1 MSSTR
6 ASAVAPPG
14 APPACARSVRYR
26 VVHTTRYE
34 YPGQVRSGHHLAHL
48 TPRETPWQRIL
59 QHAIGI
65 DPMPAETSRGLDY
78 FGNPVL
84 RFVHHAPH
92 ATLEVSAQ
100 SEMEIVS
107 QLPRWRAVCAW
118 ELAARD
124 TPIAPDAPELA
135 EFRLASPLV
144 PVLPA
149 AVSYARA
156 SFAPGRDLLD
166 ALRELTSRIR
176 SDFVFDPFATT
187 VSTPIAEVARH
198 RRGVCQDFAHF
209 MLSGLRG
216 LGLAARY
223 TSGYVYTGG
232 TGDDAAR
239 GADTSHAW
247 VGVHGPDTGWIG
259 CDPTNGKLADLEFVT
274 LGWGRDFGDVTPL
287 RGVLVATGTNEPQVA
302 VRVTRL

>member
-1 MSSTR
+1 VSSASR
-6 ASAVAPPG
+6 APSQ
-14 APPACARSVRYR
+14 VRYR

-34 YPGQVRSGHHLAHL
+34 YPGSVRSGHHLAHL
-48 TPRETPWQRIL
+48 TPRETTWQRVL
-59 QHAIGI
+59 HHHVEI
-65 DPMPAETSRGLDY
+65 DPAPAETSRASDY
-78 FGNPVL
+78 FGNPVW
-84 RFVHHAPH
+84 RFVHHSPH
-92 ATLEVSAQ
+92 ATLDVIAR
-100 SEMEIVS
+100 SELEIAS
-107 QLPRWRAVCAW
+107 QQPRWRAVCAW
-118 ELAARD
+118 EEAARD
-124 TPIAPDAPELA
+124 TPIAADDPALA

-149 AVSYARA
+149 AVAYARE

-166 ALRELTSRIR
+166 ALRELTGRIR
-176 SDFVFDPFATT
+176 ADFVFDPFATT
-187 VSTPIAEVARH
+187 VATPVTEVAHH

-232 TGDDAAR
+232 AQGAAAR

-247 VGVHGPDTGWIG
+247 VGVHSPDTGWIG

-274 LGWGRDFGDVTPL
+274 LGWGRDFADVTPL
-287 RGVLVATGTNEPQVA
+287 RGVLVASGTNVPQVA
-302 VRVTRL
+302 VEVTRL